1 MIYKNRSSHGTKSE
15 DDIYV
20 ENDTGAICLWQ
31 YSVER
36 DAKDLVQITSAADA
50 ERLIQTIRGM
60 IETTH
65 WNHQSEVTP

>member
-20 ENDTGAICLWQ
+20 ETDTGAICLWQ
-31 YSVER
+31 YSEER

-50 ERLIQTIRGM
+50 ERLIQAIRGM
-60 IETTH
+60 IETTL
-65 WNHQSEVTP
+65 WNRSGEVTT